1 MSQPRATPSEFGRPS
16 AQSGAILRRQPE
28 QRGATSPREV
38 LVIVCAGVVLASLDL
53 FIVNVALPQIARDLH
68 VPNLSE
74 VSWALNGY
82 AIVYASLLVFFGRL
96 ADRYRRDRGF
106 LLGVGVF
113 TAASAACAASTS
125 IGMLIGFRLVQAAG
139 AALLTPTSLGLVLAS
154 YEPERRHG
162 AVRAWTATGG
172 LAAALGP
179 VVGGLLVTASWRW
192 VFLVNVPI
200 GLGALVVGWR
210 RLPHVPGHPV
220 EKPDPVGAVLAT
232 AGIGALT
239 LGLVKG
245 SGWGWGSAAIV
256 GTLTGAVLLIGLFVF
271 HCCTSDKPL
280 VHPSLFKSRGFTGAS
295 FVAIFFSASFGA
307 MLLSIVLWE
316 EGVWGWAALQ
326 AGLAIAPGPLM
337 VPLVSFGVAG
347 RLISRY
353 GPALVISLGSVAFG
367 AGIAWWALGASV
379 QPDYLRGILGG
390 MVLTGIGV
398 GLTLPTVMATAS
410 SSLPAQSFATGS
422 AVINMIRQTG
432 IALGVAI
439 LVAVLGTSAQGGI
452 DALDAFRHAWWII
465 SAIAVAS
472 VVPAVV
478 LMRRPG
484 QALRVRPAPR

>member
-1 MSQPRATPSEFGRPS
+1 M
-16 AQSGAILRRQPE
+16 
-28 QRGATSPREV
+28 
-38 LVIVCAGVVLASLDL
+38 
-53 FIVNVALPQIARDLH
+53 
-68 VPNLSE
+68 
-74 VSWALNGY
+74 
-82 AIVYASLLVFFGRL
+82 
-96 ADRYRRDRGF
+96 
-106 LLGVGVF
+106 
-113 TAASAACAASTS
+113 
-125 IGMLIGFRLVQAAG
+125 
-139 AALLTPTSLGLVLAS
+139 
-154 YEPERRHG
+154 
-162 AVRAWTATGG
+162 
-172 LAAALGP
+172 
-179 VVGGLLVTASWRW
+179 
-192 VFLVNVPI
+192 
-200 GLGALVVGWR
+200 
-210 RLPHVPGHPV
+210 
-220 EKPDPVGAVLAT
+220 
-232 AGIGALT
+232 
-239 LGLVKG
+239 KG
-245 SGWGWGSAAIV
+245 SGWGWASPAIV
-256 GTLTGAVLLIGLFVF
+256 GTLAGAVLLIGLFVF

-280 VHPSLFKSRGFTGAS
+280 AHPSLFKSRGFTGAS

-316 EGVWGWAALQ
+316 QGVWGWSALQ

-452 DALDAFRHAWWII
+452 DAIDAFRHAWWII
-465 SAIAVAS
+465 SALAVVS

-478 LMRRPG
+478 LMRRPP
-484 QALRVRPAPR
+484 QALSVRPAPR